1 MWAGVRPGLQILW
14 ICLWWIGRFD
24 SDTLPP
30 TPPLRAAVFARE
42 QECGPTAIEF
52 IPMSPSKPPKK
63 EPFKGWKEVKRQ
75 ARERAGQ
82 PPPTRREESPRN
94 KPPKHKKRELEE
106 VEEQR

>member
-30 TPPLRAAVFARE
+30 SSYRRAQRQERQAAARD
-42 QECGPTAIEF
+42 F

-63 EPFKGWKEVKRQ
+63 ELYQSWKEAKRR
-75 ARERAGQ
+75 ARERAGT
-82 PPPTRREESPRN
+82 PPPTRREESRRE
-94 KPPKHKKRELEE
+94 KPPKHKKRVSEE
-106 VEEQR
+106 ASEPA